1 MPPSSV
7 KQKTRLCKQ
16 IVLSLHLALE
26 KKLNSENYFKLSKT
40 TSDVRNEVMPA
51 DVSTRRL
58 KSSILA
64 KTHDLNILID
74 WDTSS
79 WQWKIKRCLHP
90 QLFWKQIPNSY
101 ILVKAK
107 WKNFKTADK
116 GMALFFFN
124 VRYETSNTLLVL
136 KTDFY
141 LLRDIT
147 KHPQQAL

>member
-74 WDTSS
+74 
-79 WQWKIKRCLHP
+79 
-90 QLFWKQIPNSY
+90 
-101 ILVKAK
+101 
-107 WKNFKTADK
+107 
-116 GMALFFFN
+116 
-124 VRYETSNTLLVL
+124 
-136 KTDFY
+136 
-141 LLRDIT
+141 
-147 KHPQQAL
+147 